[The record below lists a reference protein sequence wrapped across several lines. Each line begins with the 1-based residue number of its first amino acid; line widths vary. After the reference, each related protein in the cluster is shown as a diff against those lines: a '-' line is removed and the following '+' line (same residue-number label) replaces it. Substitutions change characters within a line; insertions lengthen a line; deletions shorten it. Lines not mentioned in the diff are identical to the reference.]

1 MDNVENDEYLYIL
14 TVYTGL
20 HRHAGTKSNVCF
32 IIIDGED
39 PYPYSDV
46 RRLDDEHHQVCS
58 NVRGFFTNT
67 KQNYYISGENL
78 HW

>member
-1 MDNVENDEYLYIL
+1 MDNVENDDYLYIV

-39 PYPYSDV
+39 PYPCNFV

-58 NVRGFFTNT
+58 IVWGLFSNNKKV
-67 KQNYYISGENL
+67 YYISGGNL